1 MAMMSNQ
8 EEKPDYAVINNA
20 ARSVGALFLDR
31 VSKTP
36 DRVAFEFPDA
46 DENWHSLTWAE
57 VAVRSRHIAAG
68 LISLG
73 VEMAAASRSR
83 VRPAWSGRSPTSA

>member
-57 VAVRSRHIAAG
+57 VAVRSRNIAAG

-73 VEMAAASRSR
+73 VEMEAASRSR